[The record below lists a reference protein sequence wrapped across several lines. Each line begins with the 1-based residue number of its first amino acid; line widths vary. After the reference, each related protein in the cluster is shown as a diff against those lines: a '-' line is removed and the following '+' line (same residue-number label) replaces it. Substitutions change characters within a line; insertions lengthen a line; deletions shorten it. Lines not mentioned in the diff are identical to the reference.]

1 LRWLEYRPSQLMQ
14 GVQATIAVAMLSRGI
29 VLGFIIACCNV
40 IRAKRQGPRP
50 DPPIFPVTLF
60 AVTFVLAGEA
70 AAGLGGRYSH

>member
-1 LRWLEYRPSQLMQ
+1 VTFGPPELAQLMQ

-60 AVTFVLAGEA
+60 VLAGEA
-70 AAGLGGRYSH
+70 AAGLGVRYSH